1 MPNGSLPDCALSRAF
16 HFHSSALLCSA
27 LLSSRP
33 SLLSSCL
40 VVAIC
45 FDCGRHDTIKDYEL
59 RLRLCAL
66 LNLGLGL
73 GFGFGLEVI
82 GRRCHWRCAALHC
95 RSTNLEPKPRIESA
109 RSFMCSA
116 RLRSFSALCS
126 LRSTSTPNRSPVE
139 ICLLLLS
146 KRTTRA
152 RNRTLCCALLC
163 LQFEG
168 GSPESSRNL
177 ILPRPL
183 SDSRYAPYAKQSKNN
198 SIQFNL

>member
-73 GFGFGLEVI
+73 GLGFGLVVI

-146 KRTTRA
+146 KRTTRTRT
-152 RNRTLCCALLC
+152 RNRSLCSAVFAVRRRLARVFA
-163 LQFEG
+163 Q
-168 GSPESSRNL
+168 PHSSAASIGQPVRE
-177 ILPRPL
+177 
-183 SDSRYAPYAKQSKNN
+183 AKQSKNN